1 MKLATLHYD
10 ESIARDTL
18 YLPRTKQELPTALTT
33 KKNRNVY
40 NRVLSINTQSKVL
53 RILLH

>member
-40 NRVLSINTQSKVL
+40 NRVPSINTQSKVL